1 VACRRHRERP
11 GSWLPYAN
19 TLSIARG
26 FFGAPAGIFEI
37 ARAIT
42 VISRDRYEPAG
53 QLALYEYRSG
63 VDL

>member
-1 VACRRHRERP
+1 MRVDHGVDSKAALLGFTR
-11 GSWLPYAN
+11 A
-19 TLSIARG
+19 IARG